1 MRYLTFDGQE
11 HESYDVAFLVPRL
24 NEEEMRKHYL
34 DPAKLDPSMVIA
46 FDLLQTK
53 KKTPVS
59 DQKGYLAELMPIL
72 KELNVKHIVVCD
84 ADYFKTIVKETKAE
98 SWLGYVK
105 QAASDVNQKL
115 EYTPNAFYCPNFAGV
130 FYDPPKWTAKIGQA
144 LEALT
149 TFIADGY
156 EAPGEGIIKFAAYP
170 KTVTEIQT
178 WLQRLLDMD
187 VDLTCDIE
195 GFSLKH
201 YDAGIGTIAF
211 AWNQHEGI
219 AFPVDY
225 WDLQTKT
232 PEGDYG
238 WQTKNDAIRELLAE
252 FFRLFKRKIIFHNI
266 SYDAMVLIYQLYMD
280 NILDTAGLLD
290 GMDHMLKNWDDTK
303 LITYLATNSC
313 AGNKLGLKDQAQE
326 YAGNYAVEE
335 IKDIRRIPLDDL
347 LQYNLVD
354 CLSTWY
360 VHTKHYDTMVA
371 DEQLEIYETLFK
383 PAILDVIQMQL
394 TGLPI
399 NRDEVAKARVQLQA
413 DQDDA
418 VARMVALPLV
428 QEFEAYRL
436 RMFTQKKN
444 AEWKTKRMTEDE
456 IFQAA
461 FKSET
466 WKKEISFNPNSG
478 NQLQVLLFELLKLP
492 VLDLTDT
499 KQPATGKDTLKKL
512 KNHTT
517 DEDVLTFL
525 DALIDY
531 TDVTIILSIF
541 IPAFESAI
549 QGPDGWHY
557 LFGNFNLGGTKSGRL
572 SSNDP
577 NLQNIPATGT
587 KYAKTIKNCV
597 QAPPGWLLVGLD
609 FASLEDRI
617 SALTTK
623 DPNKLKVYTDGYDGH
638 CLRAYAYF
646 GEQMP
651 DIDPNSVE
659 SINSIEKKYK
669 PLRQESKAPTFALTY
684 QGTFKT
690 LMVNCG
696 FPESKA
702 KMIEERY
709 HIMYVVSDQWV
720 QSKLQEA
727 TRTGYVT
734 AAFGL
739 RLRTP
744 LLKQVILGT
753 RKTPYEAEA
762 EGRTAGNALG
772 QSWCLLNS
780 RAGVEFNGKVRKSHH
795 RLNIRPCAQIHDA
808 QYHMIINDLDT
819 FMFYNEHI
827 VEAANWQNH
836 PEIWHDEVKL
846 GGDAFICFPNWSH
859 ELPIKNGATEPEIR
873 QSISEH
879 VEKLKEKGVL

>member
-1 MRYLTFDGQE
+1 MKYLTFDGQE

-24 NEEEMRKHYL
+24 HEDEMRKHYL
-34 DPAKLDPSMVIA
+34 DPAGLDLSSVIA

-72 KELNVKHIVVCD
+72 KELKVKHIVVCD
-84 ADYFKTIVKETKAE
+84 ADYFKTIVKESKAE

-105 QAASDVNQKL
+105 QATSDVNQKL
-115 EYTPNAFYCPNFAGV
+115 QYQPDAFYCPNFAGV

-149 TFIADGY
+149 SHIADSY
-156 EAPGEGIIKFAAYP
+156 AAPGEGIIKFAAYP
-170 KTVTEIQT
+170 KTVPEIKA

-232 PEGDYG
+232 PEGNYG
-238 WQTKNDAIRELLAE
+238 WQRKNDAIRELLAE
-252 FFRLFKRKIIFHNI
+252 FFRLFKRKIIFHHI
-266 SYDAMVLIYQLYMD
+266 SYDAMVLIYQLYMKD
-280 NILDTAGLLD
+280 ILDTAGLLD

-335 IKDIRRIPLDDL
+335 IKDIRRIPLDEL

-360 VHTKHYDTMVA
+360 VHNKHYDTMVA

-436 RMFTQKKN
+436 KMFTQKKN

-456 IFQAA
+456 IFQAS

-499 KQPATGKDTLKKL
+499 KQPSTGKDTLKKL

-517 DEDVLTFL
+517 NEDVLAFL

-541 IPAFESAI
+541 IPAFEGAI
-549 QGPDGWHY
+549 QGPDGWYY

-696 FPESKA
+696 FSEKKA

-780 RAGVEFNGKVRKSHH
+780 RAGVEFNGKVRKSKY
-795 RLNIRPCAQIHDA
+795 RLTIRPCAQIHDA
-808 QYHMIINDLDT
+808 QYHMIQDDLDT

-827 VEAANWQNH
+827 VKAANWQNH
-836 PEIWHDEVKL
+836 PDIWHDEVKL

-859 ELPIKNGATEPEIR
+859 ELGIKNGATEPEIR
-873 QSISEH
+873 EAISEH